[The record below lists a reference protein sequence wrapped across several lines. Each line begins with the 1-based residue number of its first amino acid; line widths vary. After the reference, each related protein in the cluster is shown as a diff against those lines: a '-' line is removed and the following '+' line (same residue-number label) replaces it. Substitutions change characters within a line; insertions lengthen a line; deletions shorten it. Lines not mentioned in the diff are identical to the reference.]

1 MIVNTEI
8 ENVAR
13 RLNVG
18 QHKVKCPLCQDQRSK
33 HKGDKPLSLNIESDK
48 VVFNCHHCG
57 ENGVVFN
64 DNKAVSVNGKKAP
77 KNVLKSV
84 PENNETGKS
93 ASYLESRGIDIE
105 VANRSGVL
113 CVDKEY
119 SPVIGFKFA
128 SDDKVEA
135 IKYRS
140 ADDSKKFWWE
150 GTAHKL
156 WGQSYKD
163 ENLKSL
169 DDTVVITEGE
179 IDALSILTAFKD
191 YANLDVYSVPNGAPS
206 KITDNKVDASEDGR
220 FKYVWEDR
228 EKFENKERIILAT
241 DSDVSGD
248 ALADELSRRM
258 NKAKCYRVDYKGC
271 KDSNELLLQDGAEEL
286 RKQVLSAEP
295 IPLHGLNNID
305 HYSEDFQSLY
315 DKGMPSGISTGFASV
330 DELFTLATGNLYVV
344 SGHAGDGKS
353 AFIDQLV
360 VNMGKNYGWKTCFCS
375 FEKPPQLHAVQLSQI
390 LSGKPFFEGL
400 NTRMTQ
406 EQKDDA
412 ETWIREHILFQD
424 YIDGDMPTI
433 EKILEKGASA
443 VMRKGVRV
451 LVIDPFNFIQTDKQ
465 YALETDMVSDMLTKV
480 QLFAKQHSV
489 LVFFVAHPTKPIVR
503 DGKKNVI
510 TGVDIAKSYAWFSKC
525 DTGITVYRGQEG
537 VEIHNWKQRWGWH
550 GKTGHVIM
558 DYNPIN
564 GRFLEAEDREDDFD
578 WEFE

>member
-1 MIVNTEI
+1 MDVNTKIKE
-8 ENVAR
+8 VANKF
-13 RLNVG
+13 NVG
-18 QHKVKCPLCQDQRSK
+18 QYKTKCPLCQDQRSK
-33 HKGDKPLSLNIESDK
+33 HKGDKPLSLNVEHDK
-48 VVFNCHHCG
+48 VIYNCHHCG
-57 ENGVVFN
+57 ENGVVYN
-64 DNKAVSVNGKKAP
+64 QSNVVQMKGKKTVKNTLKNIP
-77 KNVLKSV
+77 KNNPKSKSV
-84 PENNETGKS
+84 D
-93 ASYLESRGIDIE
+93 YLESRGIDID
-105 VANRSGVL
+105 VAYQAGVVCL
-113 CVDKEY
+113 DKEY
-119 SPVIGFKFA
+119 LPVIGFRFGTE
-128 SDDKVEA
+128 DKVEA

-140 ADDSKKFWWE
+140 ADTAKKFWWE
-150 GTAHKL
+150 GTAQKL
-156 WGQSYKD
+156 WGLSHKD
-163 ENLKSL
+163 NDLKSL

-179 IDALSILTAFKD
+179 IDALSILTAFKG
-191 YANLDVYSVPNGAPS
+191 YANIDVYSVPNGAPS
-206 KITDNKVDASEDGR
+206 KITDNKVDPSEDGR

-241 DSDVSGD
+241 DNDTSGD
-248 ALADELSRRM
+248 VLADELSRRM
-258 NKAKCYRVDYKGC
+258 NKAKCYRVNYDSC
-271 KDSNELLLQDGAEEL
+271 KDANELLQTQGAEAL
-286 RKQVLSAEP
+286 RAKVLNCEP

-305 HYSEDFQSLY
+305 HYSDDFQSLY
-315 DKGMPSGISTGFASV
+315 DKGMPTGISTGFSSV

-360 VNMGKNYGWKTCFCS
+360 VNVGKNYGWKTCFCS

-390 LSGKPFFEGL
+390 LTGKPFFQGV
-400 NTRMTQ
+400 NQRMTQ
-406 EQKDDA
+406 EDKDNA
-412 ETWIREHILFQD
+412 ESWIREHILFQD

-480 QLFAKQHSV
+480 QLFAKQHDI
-489 LVFFVAHPTKPIVR
+489 LVFFVAHPTKPIIR

-525 DTGITVYRGQEG
+525 DTGITVYRGQDG

-558 DYNPIN
+558 DYNSIN
-564 GRFLEAEDREDDFD
+564 GRFIELSDEQDDFD
-578 WEFE
+578 WEFD